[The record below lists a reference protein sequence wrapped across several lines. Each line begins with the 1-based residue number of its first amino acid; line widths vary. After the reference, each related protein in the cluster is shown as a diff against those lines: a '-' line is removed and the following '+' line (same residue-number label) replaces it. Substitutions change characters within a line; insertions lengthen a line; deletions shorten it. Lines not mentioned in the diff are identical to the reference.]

1 MRTPPPSHPAQDGM
15 QGDVRYHGYHH
26 GTSGA
31 GMIDVEDAEGITIGV
46 VRHVVVD
53 SPTGLSWASSD
64 PGLRTL
70 PAACCSPPS
79 TRTRGVGLAAA
90 PGTSPRTT
98 PTPSGRVPPARPR
111 SRVRTA
117 IGATGTCPTGSSRL
131 TTWPTGASSGASPDN
146 RFWPGSP
153 PTVAADST
161 SYARNP
167 QPHPW
172 RSHRLCSRHP
182 PSCSHHA
189 GRIHP
194 HSLPI
199 LDPCMWLLA
208 TCCWFS

>member
-1 MRTPPPSHPAQDGM
+1 M
-15 QGDVRYHGYHH
+15 QGDVRYPGYHH

-31 GMIDVEDAEGITIGV
+31 GMIAVEDAEGNTIGV

-90 PGTSPRTT
+90 PGTSP

-117 IGATGTCPTGSSRL
+117 IGATGNLPYRL
-131 TTWPTGASSGASPDN
+131 FTTDH
-146 RFWPGSP
+146 
-153 PTVAADST
+153 VANWGEQWCITRQQVLVWLA
-161 SYARNP
+161 A
-167 QPHPW
+167 
-172 RSHRLCSRHP
+172 HRR
-182 PSCSHHA
+182 
-189 GRIHP
+189 G
-194 HSLPI
+194 
-199 LDPCMWLLA
+199 
-208 TCCWFS
+208 